1 MPPSTPSIASRPL
14 GAALGVERPGEA
26 LRLLPGVLLAALVML
41 VSLPLSDLLG
51 GWVLSLQGIDPSGKA
66 SPISGVL
73 LAIVLGMLLGNFV
86 PLPAAVGPGIRFSLA
101 KLLRLGIIFVGIK
114 LSLLDVLKL
123 GAWGIPVVVVAIAS
137 GLVFVTLVNRLLG
150 LPDRLGTLI
159 AAGTG
164 ICGITAILSTAPAIE
179 AEDREVTYAVAN
191 IALFGLLG
199 MFVYPY
205 LAPLVLDSSEQVGL
219 FLGTAVHDT
228 AQVVGSALTYRE
240 LHGDDLAFRAAT
252 VTKLTRNLFL
262 LAVVPLVSLHY
273 LRRRDREAREAGTPA
288 GEGSA
293 LARVR
298 LSKLFPLFVL
308 GFLAMAIVR
317 SLGDATLDGGGLALG
332 LFDAEA
338 WRSVT
343 SQIGEV
349 WGSRYLLGTAMAAV
363 GLGTRFSVFRG
374 VGFKPFLVG
383 LAGALFVGAVGMV
396 MALLVGPYVHL

>member
-1 MPPSTPSIASRPL
+1 MATPTPSTASRPL
-14 GAALGVERPGEA
+14 VAVLGVERPGEA

-41 VSLPLSDLLG
+41 VSLPLSELLG
-51 GWVLSLQGIDPSGKA
+51 GWVLSLQGLDPAAAS

-73 LAIVLGMLLGNFV
+73 VAIVLGMLLGNFA

-179 AEDREVTYAVAN
+179 AEDREVAYAVAN

-205 LAPLVLDSSEQVGL
+205 LAPLVFDSSEQVGL
-219 FLGTAVHDT
+219 FLGTAIHDT

-240 LHGDDLAFRAAT
+240 LYGDDLAFRAAT

-273 LRRRDREAREAGTPA
+273 LRRRDRA

-317 SLGDATLDGGGLALG
+317 SLGDATLDGGLALG

-383 LAGALFVGAVGMV
+383 LAGALFVGAVGMA